1 MKRLIAFTLML
12 TMLFSAACAKG
23 AQEIIRDIVM
33 NNDDGWD
40 RVYAITP
47 AEYNTDELKK
57 FAFGDQAGEAVLE
70 EREYG
75 FQHYYLPGVNG
86 VPFCGAGA
94 DHYLFHTMQSRL
106 SIYRYKGEYHDEYQF
121 DLSANVYPDGQLP
134 EGMISAEEAEAIAA
148 FVAPMLGLK
157 DAHHLST
164 TAYGR
169 LPGSVPG
176 YKAIYLQRLN
186 SRPIYWGA
194 ADATGDA
201 DTQPTTN
208 LLEVVIAGA
217 DGELIRAQGE
227 WSAFE
232 PAGHP
237 AQVISPE
244 AAQEVFRSAGID
256 PQPMERCYWLTP
268 DPGQRNAIPA
278 YRAYNSFL
286 NALTGEWLQ
295 LAP

>member
-12 TMLFSAACAKG
+12 MLLFSAACAEG

-40 RVYAITP
+40 RVYAISP
-47 AEYNTDELKK
+47 AEYNMDELKK

-70 EREYG
+70 KREYG
-75 FQHYYLPGVNG
+75 FQHYHLPGIDG

-94 DHYLFHTMQSRL
+94 DHYLFRPMQSRV

-121 DLSANVYPDGQLP
+121 DLSANVYPDGKLP
-134 EGMISAEEAEAIAA
+134 EGLITVEEAEAIAA

-169 LPGSVPG
+169 VPGSVPG
-176 YKAIYLQRLN
+176 YKLVYLQRHN
-186 SRPIYWGA
+186 SRPVYWGA
-194 ADATGDA
+194 ATAQTDD
-201 DTQPTTN
+201 DVQPRTN

-217 DGELIRAQGE
+217 DGDLIRAQGE
-227 WSAFE
+227 WSHFE
-232 PAGHP
+232 PVDSS

-244 AAQEVFRSAGID
+244 AAQEIFRSAGIN
-256 PQPMERCYWLTP
+256 PQNMERCYWLTP
-268 DPGQRNAIPA
+268 DPNQRKAYPA
-278 YRAYNSFL
+278 YRAYTSFL

-295 LAP
+295 TDK